1 MSRIPTSTSGPSY
14 VGSATAPTP
23 VDANAVSQGQGV
35 AGVRPDAERT
45 WAANTGTGPS
55 VSLDLAMFRQLLS
68 RDTYREAMRG
78 ADSFADAMNTT
89 QAFLADKEKALLQHA
104 KTTDPASA
112 DQASRKAADIGAGK
126 SVVGGFCT
134 RSDTFIVYKH
144 RSPKLG

>member
-1 MSRIPTSTSGPSY
+1 M
-14 VGSATAPTP
+14 GSAAAPTA

-45 WAANTGTGPS
+45 WAANTGTGPAI
-55 VSLDLAMFRQLLS
+55 SLDLAMFRQLLS

-112 DQASRKAADIGAGK
+112 DQASRKAADIRAGK